1 MNHLQAYSL
10 NTTCKRGR
18 TFNQPL
24 AIATTI
30 HLPNPHFLDALAKG
44 MVRAFAPGKCILF
57 GEHAVVYGH
66 PAVAVAIDSGVEV
79 ELTESNSWTIEGLPF
94 LSERHPHISHIL
106 NDVFDYDGEPLKIA
120 IKSDLF
126 SAAGLGSSAALSN
139 AMGAAVLQLTNP
151 KAELDSIE
159 LARIGHAAEAKAQSG
174 RASPTDTATSALGGC
189 VVVSGEIIAGTK
201 HVFDA
206 AMETP
211 EGRRKWS
218 ICKVDLPEDLDA
230 CLVLGFTGVGS
241 PTGDMV
247 AGVAK
252 LLKKDSSKHQDMD
265 AIARITNAGLT
276 ALGAGNLE
284 AVGMAM
290 NACHERLQNIEVSSP
305 ELDALVEAVRP
316 HALGAKLTGAGG
328 GGCMVALTQHP
339 QRVAEAIEVAGGT
352 PLISRV
358 GVDGVRI
365 LQ

>member
-1 MNHLQAYSL
+1 MNHLQAYGL
-10 NTTCKRGR
+10 NTTRKCGQ

-24 AIATTI
+24 ANDNMMY
-30 HLPNPHFLDALAKG
+30 LPNPHFLDALGKV

-79 ELTESNSWTIEGLPF
+79 ELIESNSWTIEGMPF
-94 LSERHPHISHIL
+94 HSEKHPHISHIL
-106 NDVFDYDGEPLKIA
+106 NDVFDYDGKPLKIT
-120 IKSDLF
+120 INSGLF

-139 AMGAAVLQLTNP
+139 AMGAAVFRMTDSD
-151 KAELDSIE
+151 AELDSIQ
-159 LARIGHAAEAKAQSG
+159 LARIGHTAEAKAQSG

-189 VVVSGEIIAGTK
+189 VVVSGEEVEGTK

-206 AMETP
+206 SMDTP
-211 EGRRKWS
+211 EGNRQWS
-218 ICKVDLPEDLDA
+218 ICKVELPVDLDA
-230 CLVLGFTGVGS
+230 WLVLGFTGIGS
-241 PTGDMV
+241 PTGEMV

-252 LLKKDSSKHQDMD
+252 LLKEDPTKHQEMD
-265 AIARITNAGLT
+265 AIARITHAGLT

-290 NACHERLQNIEVSSP
+290 DACHEKLQSIEVSSS
-305 ELDALVEAVRP
+305 ELDSLVEAVRP
-316 HALGAKLTGAGG
+316 HSLGAKLTGAGG

-352 PLISRV
+352 PLISRL
-358 GVDGVRI
+358 GADGVRI